1 MIITIDGYCCQ
12 GKSTV
17 ARMLARELGYEFFS
31 IGTVFRFLALTYHAL
46 AGRGQERR
54 AKEALAIMEKTPIE
68 GMATDVK
75 SAEVDRALS
84 VLSGYPFVH
93 ERIAEK
99 ILRYAE
105 GKKLILDGRIGF
117 LLFPDA
123 YRNYYFKTSLA
134 KRAWNASRSRGLT
147 YDEAVAYIKFRDS
160 FEIGYE
166 IPPTVKTVE
175 LDGFESVL
183 DIVAYLKEDIQTM

>member
-17 ARMLARELGYEFFS
+17 ARMLAHELGYEFLS
-31 IGTVFRFLALTYHAL
+31 IGTVFRFLAVTYHAL
-46 AGRGQERR
+46 AGTSQERR
-54 AKEALAIMEKTPIE
+54 AREALTIMEKTPIE

-75 SAEVDRALS
+75 SAEVDDALS

-93 ERIAEK
+93 EEIAKK
-99 ILRYAE
+99 ILAYAD
-105 GKKLILDGRIGF
+105 GRNMILDGRVGF

-166 IPPTVKTVE
+166 IPPTVKTVA
-175 LDGFESVL
+175 LDGFESVW
-183 DIVAYLKEDIQTM
+183 DIVAYLKEDIGK